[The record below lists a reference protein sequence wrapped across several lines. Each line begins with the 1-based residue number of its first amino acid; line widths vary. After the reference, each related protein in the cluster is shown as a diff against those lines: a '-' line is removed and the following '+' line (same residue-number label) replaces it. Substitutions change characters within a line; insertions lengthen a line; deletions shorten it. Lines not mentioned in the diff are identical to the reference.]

1 MLSCNYIKFW
11 ISTSDLENMS
21 GFLVCYESTCIC
33 VPCLTLF
40 VLVLALYLQPTFWY
54 SYEFEFSLF
63 PLRYFIAVQKC
74 LGLYSDNGQY
84 SADDVERLSA
94 LYNSLKEKYAWSS
107 AVKVN

>member
-1 MLSCNYIKFW
+1 MN
-11 ISTSDLENMS
+11 
-21 GFLVCYESTCIC
+21 
-33 VPCLTLF
+33 
-40 VLVLALYLQPTFWY
+40 
-54 SYEFEFSLF
+54 EFSLF
-63 PLRYFIAVQKC
+63 PLRYLIAVQKC